1 MMMLQG
7 SVRGRTDLKALQGLE
22 YVFGDPWHRIGQGKE
37 FLYQLV
43 NLFP

>member
-1 MMMLQG
+1 MIMLPG
-7 SVRGRTDLKALQGLE
+7 SARGRTDLKSLQGLE
-22 YVFGDPWHRIGQGKE
+22 YVFGDPRHRIGQGKE